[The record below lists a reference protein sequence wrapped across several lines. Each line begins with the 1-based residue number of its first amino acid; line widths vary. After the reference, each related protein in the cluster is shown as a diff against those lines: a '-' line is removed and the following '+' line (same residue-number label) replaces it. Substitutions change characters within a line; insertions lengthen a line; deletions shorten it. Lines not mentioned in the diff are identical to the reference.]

1 MSTIDRDHRDR
12 RVVITGIGIVT
23 TIGED
28 TQEYL
33 DSLKVGRSG
42 ITRWKHMD
50 ERIES
55 KIGGDMSDF
64 DLGSHLDRVG
74 RHYPTALAQS
84 ALKLLRT
91 TPRSGQLTAAA
102 ALQSY
107 VDAGLPNSKVQPERF
122 GHVLSGT
129 NLNAS
134 YIYENTLTLKDDP
147 EFIDPLYGLYCLDTD
162 VLSVISELLDLKGP
176 SFTVGGACASGN
188 LALMA
193 GLDLIRARRAEAVVV
208 SGGALPLDPVVLQG
222 WATMD
227 AISCRSF
234 NDNPTHAS
242 RPFALR
248 REGFVPSEGAGA
260 VILETLE
267 SARARGA
274 HVYCELL
281 GAASASDASR
291 LPKPATEGQIRA
303 MRGALLDAA
312 IEPEQVDYV
321 NAHAT
326 STPQG
331 DHAEV
336 TTIKTVLGEHAY
348 QIPVNSTKSMV
359 GHTVMSAAVV
369 ELVATILQMEND
381 FVHPT
386 INLEEP
392 DPNLG
397 LDFVPNEAREY
408 RTNVAISNSFGF
420 GGINS
425 CIVVGKLK

>member
-1 MSTIDRDHRDR
+1 M
-12 RVVITGIGIVT
+12 VITGIGIVT
-23 TIGED
+23 IIGENAK
-28 TQEYL
+28 EYL
-33 DSLKVGRSG
+33 GSLQAGRSG

-55 KIGGDMSDF
+55 KVGGDMSEF
-64 DLGSHLDRVG
+64 DLTSHLNRVG
-74 RHYPTALAQS
+74 KHYPTALAQC
-84 ALKLLRT
+84 ALKLLRS

-107 VDAGLPNSKVQPERF
+107 VDAGLSDSKVQPETF

-162 VLSVISELLDLKGP
+162 VLSVVSELLDLRGP
-176 SFTVGGACASGN
+176 SFTVGGACGSGN

-193 GLDLIRARRAEAVVV
+193 GLDLIRARRADKVVV
-208 SGGALPLDPVVLQG
+208 SGGALPYDPVVLQG
-222 WATMD
+222 WAIMN
-227 AISCRSF
+227 AISTRSF
-234 NDNPTHAS
+234 NDEPARAS
-242 RPFALR
+242 RPFDMR

-260 VILETLE
+260 VVLESWE

-274 HVYCELL
+274 HIYCELL

-291 LPKPATEGQIRA
+291 LPKPATEGQVRA
-303 MRGALLDAA
+303 MSGALRDAA

-331 DHAEV
+331 DRAEV
-336 TTIKTVLGEHAY
+336 ATIKAVLGERAH
-348 QIPVNSTKSMV
+348 QIPVNSTKSMM

-369 ELVATILQMEND
+369 ELIATILQMENS

-392 DPNLG
+392 DPELD
-397 LDFVPNEAREY
+397 LDFVPNQARVY
-408 RTNVAISNSFGF
+408 RANVAVSNSFGF

-425 CIVVGKLK
+425 CIVVGKLI

>member
-1 MSTIDRDHRDR
+1 MSTIDRNNGDR

-23 TIGED
+23 IIGENAK
-28 TQEYL
+28 EYL
-33 DSLKVGRSG
+33 GSLQAGRSG

-55 KIGGDMSDF
+55 KVGGDMSEF
-64 DLGSHLDRVG
+64 DLTSHLNRVG
-74 RHYPTALAQS
+74 KNYPTALAQC
-84 ALKLLRT
+84 ALKLLRS

-107 VDAGLPNSKVQPERF
+107 VDAGLSDSKVQPETF

-162 VLSVISELLDLKGP
+162 VLSVVSELLDLRGP
-176 SFTVGGACASGN
+176 SFTVGGACGSGN

-193 GLDLIRARRAEAVVV
+193 GLDLIRARRADKVVV
-208 SGGALPLDPVVLQG
+208 SGGALPYDPVVLQG
-222 WATMD
+222 WAIMN
-227 AISCRSF
+227 AISTRSF
-234 NDNPTHAS
+234 NDEPARAS
-242 RPFALR
+242 RPFDMR

-260 VILETLE
+260 VVLESWE

-274 HVYCELL
+274 HIYCELL

-291 LPKPATEGQIRA
+291 LPKPATEGQVRA
-303 MRGALLDAA
+303 MSGALRDAA

-331 DHAEV
+331 DRAEV
-336 TTIKTVLGEHAY
+336 ATIKAVLGERAH
-348 QIPVNSTKSMV
+348 QIPVNSTKSMM

-369 ELVATILQMEND
+369 ELIATILQMENS

-392 DPNLG
+392 DPELD
-397 LDFVPNEAREY
+397 LDFVPNQARVY
-408 RTNVAISNSFGF
+408 RANVAVSNSFGF

-425 CIVVGKLK
+425 CIVVGKLI